1 MGLSIIHTK
10 INIME
15 QGLRFTMQISVTEI
29 VTEIGMRIDRGY
41 FTHTIIKTEID
52 EACFMWMILVLIQF
66 VDIHDWK
73 KSEWS
78 QEYIQKRVEEATP
91 ETFLWFVAHYFRNK
105 TFQHLISWSFL

>member
-1 MGLSIIHTK
+1 
-10 INIME
+10 
-15 QGLRFTMQISVTEI
+15 
-29 VTEIGMRIDRGY
+29 
-41 FTHTIIKTEID
+41 
-52 EACFMWMILVLIQF
+52 MWMILVLIQF

-105 TFQHLISWSFL
+105 TFQHLIS